1 MFGGVKSDHKVPRV
15 VLADDHHFFREGL
28 RDKLEDDGMNVVGDA
43 ADGTEAIALA
53 GRLEPD
59 IVVADLSMP
68 GASGIEVVRQ
78 VLAKSAEVS
87 VIILTVSADIRSAL
101 EALNAGASGYLLK
114 ETPVDDI
121 VSTVR
126 LVASGQTVISGGLI
140 PQLLASVG
148 AVERSPASRA
158 RQRAGDLTARELEV
172 LKLIAGGADNAAIG
186 RELSISRHTV
196 KRYVT
201 NIFEKLGVGSRVEA
215 AVYAVRAELV

>member
-1 MFGGVKSDHKVPRV
+1 MFGDVVPPSEAPRI

-28 RDKLEDDGMNVVGDA
+28 RGKLEADGMSVIGDA
-43 ADGTEAIALA
+43 ADGEEAIALVA
-53 GRLEPD
+53 RLNPD
-59 IVVADLSMP
+59 IVIADLSMP
-68 GASGIEVVRQ
+68 GANGIEVVRR
-78 VLAKSAEVS
+78 VGAKSANVS
-87 VIILTVSADIRSAL
+87 VIILTVSADADGAL
-101 EALNAGASGYLLK
+101 EALTAGAAGYLLK
-114 ETPVDDI
+114 ETPVDEI
-121 VSTVR
+121 VSSVR
-126 LVASGQTVISGGLI
+126 LISTGQTVISGALT
-140 PQLLASVG
+140 PLLLQAMG

-158 RQRAGDLTARELEV
+158 RKRAGDLTARELEV

>member
-1 MFGGVKSDHKVPRV
+1 M
-15 VLADDHHFFREGL
+15 
-28 RDKLEDDGMNVVGDA
+28 
-43 ADGTEAIALA
+43 
-53 GRLEPD
+53 
-59 IVVADLSMP
+59 
-68 GASGIEVVRQ
+68 
-78 VLAKSAEVS
+78 
-87 VIILTVSADIRSAL
+87 
-101 EALNAGASGYLLK
+101 
-114 ETPVDDI
+114 
-121 VSTVR
+121 
-126 LVASGQTVISGGLI
+126 ISGGLI
-140 PQLLASVG
+140 PPLLASVG